1 MKRFEGKVA
10 LVTGAASG
18 IGLATLR
25 KLAGEGARV
34 LACDVNAAQ
43 LQAEVDQLTASGLQ
57 AKARVLDVTDA
68 DACRAA
74 VAEAV
79 SYGGGRLDIL
89 CNIAGIG
96 QFKHFTDVTKEEW
109 DKVLAVNTTSL
120 FVLSQAAMPHLL
132 ESKGNIVNMASSAG
146 MVGIPYNAAYCASK
160 GAVVLFTKALA
171 VEYAGRGVRV
181 NAVCPGAV
189 NTPLARA
196 FGAVEGL
203 DMNLLMRSF
212 PLTPFQAEPEDIADA
227 VAYLASDEARYVTGH
242 TLVIDG
248 GQTAF

>member
-25 KLAGEGARV
+25 RLAGEGAQV
-34 LACDVNAAQ
+34 LACDMNAAQ
-43 LQAEVDQLTASGLQ
+43 LQAEVAQLTAAGQQ
-57 AKARVLDVTDA
+57 AKALVLDVTDSA
-68 DACRAA
+68 ACRAA
-74 VAEAV
+74 VATAV
-79 SYGGGRLDIL
+79 AEFGRLDIL

-96 QFKHFTDVTKEEW
+96 QFKHFAEVTEAEW
-109 DKVLAVNTTSL
+109 DKVLAVNTTAL
-120 FVLSQAAMPHLL
+120 FVLSQAALPHLL
-132 ESKGNIVNMASSAG
+132 ETQGNIVNMGSSAG

-160 GAVVLFTKALA
+160 GAAVLFTKALA

-181 NAVCPGAV
+181 NAVCPGGV
-189 NTPLARA
+189 NTPLARS
-196 FGAVEGL
+196 FNAVEGL
-203 DMNLLMRSF
+203 DSGLLMRAF
-212 PLTPFQAEPEDIADA
+212 PLTPFQAEPEDIAGA

-248 GQTAF
+248 GQTAV

>member
-25 KLAGEGARV
+25 RLAGEGAKV
-34 LACDVNAAQ
+34 LACDMNAAQ
-43 LQAEVDQLTASGLQ
+43 LQAEVEQLTAAGHQ
-57 AKARVLDVTDA
+57 AKALVLDVTDA
-68 DACRAA
+68 SACRAA
-74 VAEAV
+74 VAAAV
-79 SYGGGRLDIL
+79 AYGDGRLDIL
-89 CNIAGIG
+89 CNIAGSG
-96 QFKHFTDVTKEEW
+96 QFKHFADVTQAEW

-132 ESKGNIVNMASSAG
+132 ESKGNIVNMGSSAG

-181 NAVCPGAV
+181 NAVCPGGV
-189 NTPLARA
+189 NTPLARS
-196 FGAVEGL
+196 FNAVEGL
-203 DMNLLMRSF
+203 DANLLMRAF
-212 PLTPFQAEPEDIADA
+212 PLTPFQAEPEDIAGA

-248 GQTAF
+248 AQTAI